1 MGPGM
6 TDSENAWTEAAKAGR
21 LVARQL
27 SFDDWLAIARGL
39 HAMRERLRDET
50 GVSHDASPIFA
61 KAMAEFVRE
70 HKWAARFMGDGK
82 SSFRS
87 AAYALVDNEAAISE
101 WRSTLSAGD
110 KLRWRHPEVV
120 MREWR
125 RATMGA
131 AEAKAKPSLKDQVAA
146 LKKENAALKREVR
159 SLKVEHG
166 RRRS

>member
-1 MGPGM
+1 MA
-6 TDSENAWTEAAKAGR
+6 DSDRAWAEAAKTGR

-27 SFDDWLAIARGL
+27 SFEDWLTVARGL
-39 HAMRERLRDET
+39 HAMREHLREET
-50 GVSHDASPIFA
+50 GVQHDASPLFA

-101 WRSTLSAGD
+101 WRSTLSTGD

-125 RATMGA
+125 RAATGA
-131 AEAKAKPSLKDQVAA
+131 AEVKAKPTLKDQVAA
-146 LKKENAALKREVR
+146 LKRENAALKREVR